1 MKTCNCGIFAG
12 SLIVLSLLFFPSW
25 PAHLCWARHIF
36 PLPLFAF
43 VNSLCRRSPSQT
55 AGEGDTDCR
64 LPASGGTLLLH
75 TCQTSANTPFFP
87 FQPEVDPL
95 KHHARGS
102 FRPEEIKVG
111 MNVTTWAH
119 TELLFFSSSSSHD
132 SRCSP
137 TTLDYLADACG
148 PWLLR
153 GVSINLAGGF
163 KGQRFTEAQLIKFFM
178 LPERTLCIPCLW
190 NL

>member
-12 SLIVLSLLFFPSW
+12 SLIVLSLFFFFPSW

-75 TCQTSANTPFFP
+75 TCQTSANAPFFP
-87 FQPEVDPL
+87 FQPGVDPL

-119 TELLFFSSSSSHD
+119 TELLFFFLIFSRQPLLTHD
-132 SRCSP
+132 
-137 TTLDYLADACG
+137 T
-148 PWLLR
+148 WLPR
-153 GVSINLAGGF
+153 W
-163 KGQRFTEAQLIKFFM
+163 
-178 LPERTLCIPCLW
+178 CLW
-190 NL
+190 SVAAPRCLHQPRWWF